1 MTVDAGRAAFEELKR
16 LSAPLVEFVAVNQ
29 GIPHEIVFK
38 VLLGLGNAVRLS
50 AGQAAAA
57 VLLNKPAEQ
66 VTEAEALKAIR
77 GIAVEGEGEGDRVRR
92 AQRAAQREMVFTLAP
107 VVAPDNLTGLVM
119 KSSRRLDEGNARAGM
134 FTPVKRGRGRP
145 DHYRND
151 DNERLMIEVVYTQTL
166 KNVSRDEAV
175 TLATGAQRADAAPT
189 GSQLPKPTIL
199 RRGDHKTLCRIVA
212 DLEKAKPGVADR
224 ARIAAE
230 AHLRHKP
237 DAGFDAFR
245 KDYLAIERAKATR
258 QGRRG

>member
-1 MTVDAGRAAFEELKR
+1 MTADAGKAAFEELKR
-16 LSAPLVEFVAVNQ
+16 LSAALVEFVAADQ
-29 GIPHEIVFK
+29 GIPPETVFRA
-38 VLLGLGNAVRLS
+38 LLGLGNAVRLS

-57 VLLNKPAEQ
+57 MLLNKPANQ
-66 VTEAEALKAIR
+66 VTKAEALRAIR
-77 GIAVEGEGEGDRVRR
+77 GIAAEGEGDRVWR
-92 AQRAAQREMVFTLAP
+92 AQRAALNGTVFLLAP
-107 VVAPDNLTGLVM
+107 VAYPENLAGLVM

-134 FTPVKRGRGRP
+134 FTPVKLGRGRP

-151 DNERLMIEVVYTQTL
+151 DNERLMIEVIYTQTL

-175 TLATGAQRADAAPT
+175 TLATGAQRADTAPT
-189 GSQLPKPTIL
+189 GSQLPAPTMF

-212 DLEKAKPGVADR
+212 DLEKAKPDVADR

>member
-1 MTVDAGRAAFEELKR
+1 M
-16 LSAPLVEFVAVNQ
+16 
-29 GIPHEIVFK
+29 FK

-77 GIAVEGEGEGDRVRR
+77 GIAVEGEGEGDRVWR
-92 AQRAAQREMVFTLAP
+92 AQRAALREMVFTLAP

-145 DHYRND
+145 GHYGND

-175 TLATGAQRADAAPT
+175 TLVTRRAAARTQRRQVRNCPSRRCCGAATTRRFAASWPTSRKRCRTSQIGRA
-189 GSQLPKPTIL
+189 
-199 RRGDHKTLCRIVA
+199 
-212 DLEKAKPGVADR
+212 
-224 ARIAAE
+224 
-230 AHLRHKP
+230 
-237 DAGFDAFR
+237 
-245 KDYLAIERAKATR
+245 
-258 QGRRG
+258 